1 MGNKASREVNN
12 GMEILNAF
20 AINAIIENSQKSSGA
35 IDGTLIQTNI
45 IGEGCNIRDSRFRQV
60 ANLNMTM
67 AAEMQTEQTNKVAQ
81 QIANDIASQL
91 ESKTDRVARGI
102 AAVFNPGGSSNDRT
116 TNFTTIKN
124 EITALFSQKTVQ
136 DLVATIKAV
145 QFQENICKGG
155 SATGAEFLQ
164 EFNSNIVKNMRSKS
178 TQYND
183 FVNKA
188 ITNAKQN
195 LSDDDGSDIGK
206 ALRSFTPG
214 GLVGALLSPMMNPA
228 AQGGASW
235 GNNLMFMSASSLSCV
250 CCIGM
255 LVLLGVAAKK
265 GMI

>member
-1 MGNKASREVNN
+1 MGNKASREVTN

-20 AINAIIENSQKSSGA
+20 AINAVIENSQKSSGA
-35 IDGTLIQTNI
+35 TDATQTQTNL
-45 IGEGCNIRDSRFRQV
+45 IGEGCTIKDSRFRQV
-60 ANLNMTM
+60 ANLNITM

-81 QIANDIASQL
+81 QIANDVASQL
-91 ESKTDRVARGI
+91 ESKTDGIVRGI
-102 AAVFNPGGSSNDRT
+102 AAVFNPGGSSNDKT
-116 TNFTTIKN
+116 KNLTTIKN
-124 EITALFSQKTVQ
+124 EISALFSQKTVQ

-188 ITNAKQN
+188 ITNARAN
-195 LSDDDGSDIGK
+195 LSDDAGSDIGK

-214 GLVGALLSPMMNPA
+214 GLVGALLSPMTNPT

-235 GNNLMFMSASSLSCV
+235 GNNMMLMSASSVSCV
-250 CCIGM
+250 CCIG
-255 LVLLGVAAKK
+255 LLALLAVAAKR
-265 GMI
+265 GMV